1 MRKGR
6 NHKMNQVLKKCL
18 IAAMVLSMT
27 LSMGVTSFADNESKT
42 VIRSTAYR
50 IVNRDASS
58 ADEEE
63 TVASLSEDDMSD
75 LDGKTLDYFA
85 TLPQDTNVISATD
98 FLAKVAAKED
108 IVILDLRAEEDY
120 TKGHIKGAVNV
131 PFGNAIPAALG
142 KIPNN
147 KPVYVYCYSGQTASQ
162 ATVLLN
168 IAGIDATNVRSGYTA
183 IAKEDAAANLTT
195 TQTATLPNA
204 TYDVDKDIRDAIIVY
219 FFDMSV
225 EENYAKFNV
234 KPAQLKEA
242 LDNKDSNIVV
252 VDIRKEEDYQ
262 KGHIAGTEINIPFG
276 TGMQEQFEQIPQDK
290 TIIVQCYSGQ
300 TASQTMAGLRLLG
313 YQAYSLSGGTTGW
326 TDAGYEL
333 TTTA

>member
-1 MRKGR
+1 
-6 NHKMNQVLKKCL
+6 MNQVLKKSF

-27 LSMGVTSFADNESKT
+27 LSMGVTSFAADDSKT

-50 IVNRDASS
+50 IVNRDTSS
-58 ADEEE
+58 SDEEE
-63 TVASLSEDDMSD
+63 TVASLSGDEVSD
-75 LDGKTLDYFA
+75 LEGKTLDYFA
-85 TLPQDTNVISATD
+85 ALPQDTNVISAGD
-98 FLAKVAAKED
+98 FLAKVAANED

-120 TKGHIKGAVNV
+120 AKGHIKGAVNV
-131 PFGNAIPAALG
+131 PFGNAIPAALQ

-183 IAKEDAAANLTT
+183 IAKEEAAANLTT
-195 TQTATLPNA
+195 TLTAMLPNA
-204 TYDVDKDIRDAIIVY
+204 TYEVDKDIRDAIIVY
-219 FFDMSV
+219 FFDMSI
-225 EENYAKFNV
+225 EENYGKFNV

-276 TGMQEQFEQIPQDK
+276 AGMQEQFEQIPKGK

-333 TTTA
+333 TATPNAQAALF